1 MNWHEYL
8 EDQDVHVIDCSGKV
22 DFETGSKRLSTLAL
36 VLETQPPRAGVRR
49 LLIDFRET
57 EWDSEATHQAL
68 SIATRERFDRMRETA
83 RLRVAILNR
92 RWEGC
97 HSDDEHWFFEKHTAL
112 SWLSEADEATA

>member
-1 MNWHEYL
+1 MTWHQYL

-22 DFETGSKRLSTLAL
+22 DFATGSKRLSALAL
-36 VLETQPPRAGVRR
+36 VLETQPRADVRR

-68 SIATRERFDRMRETA
+68 SIATRARFDQIRETA

-92 RWEGC
+92 RWQGC
-97 HSDDEHWFFEKHTAL
+97 LSDDEHWFFEKCAAL
-112 SWLSEADEATA
+112 SWLSEADAPAA